1 MKRLVF
7 VALVLVGLF
16 LQVRTQTVEGWSLHK
31 DFPADAKA
39 LFSISLSPRASSI
52 PIRTTETGSVYS
64 TQSLLMIARKR
75 SYPINAVYVY
85 TLPEPRHIEG
95 LRIDVLSE
103 QLPNVSGA
111 NTVGIVFGVTQDDGS
126 EYVTQ
131 GTMNWNAVYQRL
143 EIPFYPQQTVTGKTV
158 RIGMSLVTESSTAT
172 YVYLDNLFSKQSPSD
187 EWQELHPMGA
197 GTVTG
202 VEEGPGLPTVFK
214 LYQNHPNPFNP
225 ATTITFDLPKDT
237 FVSLG
242 VYNLLGEEV
251 ARVVKGFLPA
261 GKHRVLWDA
270 ANFPSGIYFARLT
283 DGRLS
288 ATKRMILLR

>member
-131 GTMNWNAVYQRL
+131 
-143 EIPFYPQQTVTGKTV
+143 
-158 RIGMSLVTESSTAT
+158 
-172 YVYLDNLFSKQSPSD
+172 
-187 EWQELHPMGA
+187 
-197 GTVTG
+197 
-202 VEEGPGLPTVFK
+202 
-214 LYQNHPNPFNP
+214 
-225 ATTITFDLPKDT
+225 
-237 FVSLG
+237 
-242 VYNLLGEEV
+242 
-251 ARVVKGFLPA
+251 
-261 GKHRVLWDA
+261 
-270 ANFPSGIYFARLT
+270 
-283 DGRLS
+283 
-288 ATKRMILLR
+288 